1 MKAQGEVMRLNAL
14 VSQLKH
20 GIVFLLALFAISVN
34 NLSYGQCTVNGVTIE
49 VVPTA
54 PIQFQFFP
62 LALLGV
68 GDKTVP
74 VSGFERFGI
83 RFINTNPTASDIF
96 IDINARL
103 GNDYI
108 LRESLFAGLTIPSGS
123 FFVSVNDFLGNNIP
137 SNLKNTSVQ
146 VDQARINKDFLKRL
160 SGGLPSGTFVFEIR
174 ISDEASTVRTA
185 PICGTITAEIL
196 SGATVDLIIPA
207 NGSESSSLPL
217 FQWAAVGGNEF
228 ILTVAKLK
236 PNQSHEDALRTSSQ
250 RMVINFNNT
259 TSYQTTAGGPVVP
272 GVQENNLT
280 WNPGLALGEY
290 VYRVSMLQR
299 DPITNTQNTVNSNTA
314 VFSVK
319 EGGINT
325 GLNTQEII
333 AILSTIPG
341 LSNLQDLM
349 KGYSATGIE
358 IDGKTGNVEEL
369 RGKVKS
375 LEGKTYK
382 VSIKP

>member
-1 MKAQGEVMRLNAL
+1 MRLNAL
-14 VSQLKH
+14 ASQLKH
-20 GIVFLLALFAISVN
+20 GVVFLLALFAISVN

-49 VVPTA
+49 VEPTT

-83 RFINTNPTASDIF
+83 RFINSGGSAADVYIG
-96 IDINARL
+96 INARL
-103 GNDYI
+103 GNESI
-108 LRESLFAGLTIPSGS
+108 LRQPLFAGLTVPPGRHFI
-123 FFVSVNDFLGNNIP
+123 SVNDFLGNNIP
-137 SNLKNTSVQ
+137 SFIKNPSVS
-146 VDQARINKDFLKRL
+146 VDQARINKDFVKRL
-160 SGGLPSGTFVFEIR
+160 AGGLPSGTFSFD
-174 ISDEASTVRTA
+174 ISAGTDPAA
-185 PICGTITAEIL
+185 LLPCGSIIAEVL

-207 NGSESSSLPL
+207 NNSETSSLPL

-228 ILTVAKLK
+228 VLTVAKLK

-250 RMVINFNNT
+250 RMVVNFNNT

-272 GVQENNLT
+272 GVKENNLT
-280 WNPGLALGEY
+280 WSPGLALGEY
-290 VYRVSMLQR
+290 VYRVSMIQK

-314 VFSVK
+314 IFSVK

-325 GLNTQEII
+325 GLNTDEII

-349 KGYSATGIE
+349 KGYSATAIE
-358 IDGKTGNVEEL
+358 IDGKSGNIEDL

-375 LEGKTYK
+375 LEGKTFK

>member
-1 MKAQGEVMRLNAL
+1 
-14 VSQLKH
+14 
-20 GIVFLLALFAISVN
+20 
-34 NLSYGQCTVNGVTIE
+34 
-49 VVPTA
+49 
-54 PIQFQFFP
+54 
-62 LALLGV
+62 
-68 GDKTVP
+68 
-74 VSGFERFGI
+74 
-83 RFINTNPTASDIF
+83 
-96 IDINARL
+96 L
-103 GNDYI
+103 GNESI
-108 LRESLFAGLTIPSGS
+108 LRTPLFAGLTVPPGRHFI
-123 FFVSVNDFLGNNIP
+123 SVNDFLGNNIP
-137 SNLKNTSVQ
+137 SFLKNPSVN
-146 VDQARINKDFLKRL
+146 VDQAKINKDFVKRL
-160 SGGLPSGTFVFEIR
+160 SGGLPSGTFSFD
-174 ISDEASTVRTA
+174 ISAGTDPAA
-185 PICGTITAEIL
+185 LQPCGSITAEVL